1 MTQTLSQLEHS
12 EAFIERHIGSSA
24 EQRQELLAA
33 VGARSLSALIQQIV
47 PADIQLPGPPP
58 VGDAATEHQALAE
71 LKAIA
76 SQNQRYKS
84 YIGMGYSAVLTPPVI
99 LRNMLENPG
108 WYTAYTPYQPE
119 VSQGRLEALLNFQTV
134 TLDLTGLDLASASLL
149 DEATAAAEAMALAK
163 RASKLKDA
171 NRFFVADDVHPQT
184 LDVVR
189 TRAETFGF
197 DVIVDKAEK
206 VLELDGVFGVL
217 LQQVGTT
224 GELHDYS
231 ALLAELK
238 SRKIITS
245 VAADIMALVLL
256 TAPGKQGADV
266 VFGSAQRFG
275 VPMGYGGPHAA
286 FFACRDEFK
295 RSMPGRII
303 GVSRDAAGNTALRMA
318 MQTIGMGYSAVL
330 TPPVILR
337 NMLENPGWYTA
348 YTPYQPEVS
357 QGRLE
362 ALLNFQTVTLDLT
375 GLDLASASLLDE
387 ATAAAE
393 AMALAKRASKLKDAN
408 RFFVA
413 DDVHPQ
419 TLDVVRTRA
428 ETFGFDVI
436 VDKAEKVLELDGVF
450 GVLLQQVGTTG
461 ELHDYSALLAELKS
475 RKIITSVA
483 ADIMALVLLTAPGKQ
498 GADVVFGSAQRF
510 GVPMGY
516 GGPHA
521 AFFACRD
528 EFKRSMPGRIIG
540 VSRDAAGNT
549 ALRMAMQT
557 REQHIRREKANSNI
571 CTSQV
576 LLANIASLYAVYH
589 GPQGLQRIAG
599 RIHRLT
605 DILAAGLQKAGLTLR
620 HHTWFDTLTVEVKD
634 KAAVL
639 ERALSFGINLRTDI
653 HGAVGITLD
662 EATSR
667 EDVQTL
673 FALLAGDN
681 HGLDI
686 DALDAAVSKNSQS
699 IPAAMLR
706 QDPILTHPVFNRY
719 HSETE
724 MMRYMHRLERKDL
737 ALNQAMIPLGSCT
750 MKLNAAAEMIPI
762 TWPEFSELHPF
773 CPPEQAA
780 GYQQMI
786 GQLSQWL
793 VQLTGYDAVCMQPN
807 SGAQGEYAGLL
818 AIRRY
823 HESRNE
829 AGRHVCLIP
838 SSAHG
843 TNPASAQMAGMSVVV
858 VACDKNGNI
867 DLHDLRVKAE
877 QAGEELSCIMVTYP
891 STHGVYEE
899 TIREVC
905 QIVHQFGGQVYLDGA
920 NMNAQVGITT
930 PGYIGADVS
939 HLNLHK
945 TFCIPHGGGG
955 PGMGPIGVKAHLA
968 PFVPG
973 HSVVQIDGV
982 TTQQGAVSAAPF
994 GSASIL
1000 PISWMY
1006 IRMMGAEGLK
1016 QASQMAIL
1024 NANYIATR
1032 LKDAYPILY
1041 TGRDHRV
1048 AHECILDIRPLKE
1061 ETGIS
1066 EMDIAKRLIDFG
1078 FHAPTMSFP
1087 VACTLMVEPTESES
1101 KVELDRFIDAMLAI
1115 RSEIDRVAKGEW
1127 PLEDNPLVNAPH
1139 VQAELVNDWQHPYS
1153 RELAVF
1159 PVAGVRENKYWP
1171 SVKRLDDVYGD
1182 RNLFCSC
1189 VPMSDYE

>member
-1 MTQTLSQLEHS
+1 MTQNLSQLEHND
-12 EAFIERHIGSSA
+12 AFIQRHIGSSA
-24 EQRQELLAA
+24 EQQQQMLAA
-33 VGARSLSALIQQIV
+33 VGANSLSTLIQQIV
-47 PADIQLPGPPP
+47 PADIQLPSPPP
-58 VGDAATEHQALAE
+58 VGEAATEHQALAE
-71 LKAIA
+71 LKGIA

-84 YIGMGYSAVLTPPVI
+84 YIGMGYSPVLTPPVI

-119 VSQGRLEALLNFQTV
+119 VSQGRLEALLNFQQLTQ
-134 TLDLTGLDLASASLL
+134 DLTGLDLASASLL
-149 DEATAAAEAMALAK
+149 DEATAAAESMALAK

-184 LDVVR
+184 LDVVL

-197 DVIVDKAEK
+197 EVIVDRAEK
-206 VLELDGVFGVL
+206 VLELEGVFGVL

-231 ALLAELK
+231 ALLSELK
-238 SRKIITS
+238 KRKIITS

-275 VPMGYGGPHAA
+275 VA
-286 FFACRDEFK
+286 
-295 RSMPGRII
+295 
-303 GVSRDAAGNTALRMA
+303 
-318 MQTIGMGYSAVL
+318 
-330 TPPVILR
+330 
-337 NMLENPGWYTA
+337 
-348 YTPYQPEVS
+348 
-357 QGRLE
+357 
-362 ALLNFQTVTLDLT
+362 
-375 GLDLASASLLDE
+375 
-387 ATAAAE
+387 
-393 AMALAKRASKLKDAN
+393 
-408 RFFVA
+408 
-413 DDVHPQ
+413 
-419 TLDVVRTRA
+419 
-428 ETFGFDVI
+428 
-436 VDKAEKVLELDGVF
+436 
-450 GVLLQQVGTTG
+450 
-461 ELHDYSALLAELKS
+461 
-475 RKIITSVA
+475 
-483 ADIMALVLLTAPGKQ
+483 
-498 GADVVFGSAQRF
+498 
-510 GVPMGY
+510 MGY

-599 RIHRLT
+599 RIHRMT
-605 DILAAGLQKAGLTLR
+605 DILAAGLQQAGLTLR
-620 HHTWFDTLTVEVKD
+620 FAHWFDTLTVEVKD

-639 ERALSFGINLRTDI
+639 ARALSFGINLRTDI

-662 EATSR
+662 ETTSR
-667 EDVQTL
+667 EDLQILFTL
-673 FALLAGDN
+673 LVGDN

-686 DALDAAVSKNSQS
+686 DQLDAKVSQNSQS
-699 IPAAMLR
+699 IQTGMLR

-762 TWPEFSELHPF
+762 TWPEFAELHPF

-823 HESRNE
+823 HESRNQ
-829 AGRHVCLIP
+829 ASRHICLIP

-858 VACDKNGNI
+858 VACDKQGNI
-867 DLHDLRVKAE
+867 DLHDLRQK
-877 QAGEELSCIMVTYP
+877 AGEAGDELSCIMVTYP

-973 HSVVQIDGV
+973 HSVVQIDGM

-1006 IRMMGAEGLK
+1006 IRMMGADGLK
-1016 QASQMAIL
+1016 QASQVAIL

-1032 LKDAYPILY
+1032 LKEAYPVLY
-1041 TGRDHRV
+1041 TGHDGRV

-1061 ETGIS
+1061 ATGIS

-1087 VACTLMVEPTESES
+1087 VAGTLMVEPTESES

-1115 RSEIDRVAKGEW
+1115 RAEIEKVARGEW

-1139 VQAELVNDWQHPYS
+1139 TQAELVGEWQHPYS

-1159 PVAGVRENKYWP
+1159 PVAGVMENKYWP

-1189 VPMSDYE
+1189 VPISDYE